1 MKKAIIIS
9 CFGWYA
15 ERLIYIE
22 EVLKGKGFSVEIYNS
37 DFSHFKKNRVVKSN
51 NCNYVHVPSYK
62 KNLSLARL
70 YSHVVFSYKLLQIL
84 KDKQP
89 DFVYAL
95 VPPNS
100 VAKACAAYKKK
111 YRNTFL
117 VYDIIDMWPE
127 SYIGNKILQF
137 PFKLWRN
144 LRDKNLSS
152 ADHIFTECS
161 LYESFITEKID
172 SISTLHLCREE
183 VLPYATKEW
192 DGQNLEVAYL
202 GSINNIIDI
211 PLISQLLSS
220 LSRHMNVIFHIVGGG
235 ESKDSLVNSVK
246 KEGVQVVDH
255 GVMFDKLQMREIIS
269 GCHFAINMMK
279 KSVCVGL
286 TIKSIDY
293 FQIGIPMFN
302 TIKGDTEDIIQKYNC
317 GFNVANVQETVDQ
330 VMTLNSE
337 SYGKMRENT
346 HKVFLEMFTAEVFK
360 RNFENILSR
369 ILIIR

>member
-117 VYDIIDMWPE
+117 VYDIIDMCYTQRLINDKE
-127 SYIGNKILQF
+127 SNIVRLD
-137 PFKLWRN
+137 R
-144 LRDKNLSS
+144 
-152 ADHIFTECS
+152 
-161 LYESFITEKID
+161 YESNSIKYYINYIYKI
-172 SISTLHLCREE
+172 
-183 VLPYATKEW
+183 
-192 DGQNLEVAYL
+192 
-202 GSINNIIDI
+202 
-211 PLISQLLSS
+211 
-220 LSRHMNVIFHIVGGG
+220 
-235 ESKDSLVNSVK
+235 
-246 KEGVQVVDH
+246 
-255 GVMFDKLQMREIIS
+255 
-269 GCHFAINMMK
+269 
-279 KSVCVGL
+279 
-286 TIKSIDY
+286 
-293 FQIGIPMFN
+293 
-302 TIKGDTEDIIQKYNC
+302 
-317 GFNVANVQETVDQ
+317 
-330 VMTLNSE
+330 
-337 SYGKMRENT
+337 
-346 HKVFLEMFTAEVFK
+346 
-360 RNFENILSR
+360 
-369 ILIIR
+369 